1 MKDTTY
7 LVKNRSASHVIYR
20 IPEQNIRRQFM
31 PGETKKL
38 SYGELEALSYQ
49 PGGVALMTNFL
60 QIQSAEVT
68 KELGIRTE
76 PEYNMSEQ
84 QIVDLIKTGSLDAF
98 LDCLDFA
105 PIGVL
110 DLLKKYA
117 VSVPLVDY
125 DKRLA
130 LKQKTGFDVDAALRH
145 IEEEKAEEKTEDNA
159 APTGRRVQV
168 QTEEAPV
175 APGRRTAG
183 SAYKIVSKATNDNII
198 TE

>member
-1 MKDTTY
+1 
-7 LVKNRSASHVIYR
+7 
-20 IPEQNIRRQFM
+20 
-31 PGETKKL
+31 
-38 SYGELEALSYQ
+38 
-49 PGGVALMTNFL
+49 
-60 QIQSAEVT
+60 
-68 KELGIRTE
+68 
-76 PEYNMSEQ
+76 MSEQ
-84 QIVDLIKTGSLDAF
+84 QIVELIKSGSLDAF

-105 PIGVL
+105 PIGVI

-117 VSVPLVDY
+117 VSVPLTDY

-145 IEEEKAEEKTEDNA
+145 IEEEKAEEKTEDA

-183 SAYKIVSKATNDNII
+183 SAYKVVSKATADNII
-198 TE
+198 TD